1 MTVKEKI
8 KELEYKIQKEIWALQ
23 FLDYEPLNATYN
35 LDRMKKELKELKKR
49 L

>member
-1 MTVKEKI
+1 MLKEKI
-8 KELEYKIQKEIWALQ
+8 KKLECEIQKEIWALQ

-35 LDRMKKELKELKKR
+35 LDRMKKELKDLKKR